1 MSIQENRQ
9 PLFDDETN
17 NSSIDDFDEE
27 MVDLVDDEQKKLFLQ
42 NKVTIVENLMD
53 NRLQYFVQLEGPN
66 QIMNLILEKQ
76 SQIMLC
82 LEFFFIKK
90 ILKTGCGVYFN

>member
-53 NRLQYFVQLEGPN
+53 NRL
-66 QIMNLILEKQ
+66 
-76 SQIMLC
+76 
-82 LEFFFIKK
+82 
-90 ILKTGCGVYFN
+90 

>member
-1 MSIQENRQ
+1 VEEGRMSIQENRQ

-53 NRLQYFVQLEGPN
+53 NRL
-66 QIMNLILEKQ
+66 
-76 SQIMLC
+76 
-82 LEFFFIKK
+82 
-90 ILKTGCGVYFN
+90 